1 MTKHKPELD
10 SLTPSEIRVVL
21 EQMLWTME
29 IKQRENLQKAYPGL
43 YKAIYPDNCRA
54 LTGGQLEIR
63 ASREAEN
70 R

>member
-21 EQMLWTME
+21 EQLLWTME

-43 YKAIYPDNCRA
+43 YKAIYPDFE
-54 LTGGQLEIR
+54 LTPCQ
-63 ASREAEN
+63 SSEN
-70 R
+70 RGGF